1 MFINSVNFLGQRT
14 QSVLADNDQ
23 ASDTL
28 VGRNVR
34 KNFPGHGMYRGEIL
48 SFDAPEQL
56 YLIKYEDGDTEE
68 LSPDEV
74 KAIILPVAE
83 KRKETSK
90 PVEKTQKEAS
100 KQKHLESVYNRA
112 LNDNFINSLFG
123 FNDSLFGFGT
133 GMMGIRIISGGRRA
147 RKAAKSKATI
157 KARKEAEAE
166 YAQNADKRPFALK
179 DLSILNRPA
188 WDYYHSLTVATLRLE
203 CGQYGIP
210 VTGKK
215 SKLLERLRDKARMLR
230 VTPAAA
236 QASTS
241 PSILQTDA
249 SRVRAALAKQL
260 RQKFKYDKRL
270 KRGKNMIIKASV
282 PAVAPSVFEDLFG
295 TFKPGKRVKVTP
307 EYTHSL
313 THSLTHISNL

>member
-1 MFINSVNFLGQRT
+1 MFINCPNLLVQRT
-14 QSVLADNDQ
+14 QSVLADSDQ

-28 VGRNVR
+28 IGRNVR
-34 KNFPGHGMYRGEIL
+34 KNFPGHGMFRGEIL

-56 YLIKYEDGDTEE
+56 YLVKYEDGDTEE
-68 LSPDEV
+68 LSPAEV
-74 KAIILPVAE
+74 KAILLPVDN
-83 KRKETSK
+83 
-90 PVEKTQKEAS
+90 TQKEAS
-100 KQKHLESVYNRA
+100 KQKHLESVSHRA
-112 LNDNFINSLFG
+112 LNDNFINSLFC
-123 FNDSLFGFGT
+123 FNDCLFGFDT
-133 GMMGIRIISGGRRA
+133 GMMGIQIIGGRRA
-147 RKAAKSKATI
+147 RKAMKSKATI
-157 KARKEAEAE
+157 RARKEAEAE
-166 YAQNADKRPFALK
+166 YAQNTDKRPFALK

-215 SKLLERLRDKARMLR
+215 SKLLERLLDKAHMLR
-230 VTPAAA
+230 VIPAAS
-236 QASTS
+236 QASTG

-270 KRGKNMIIKASV
+270 KRGKSMIIKASV

-295 TFKPGKRVKVTP
+295 TFKPGKRVKVTL

-313 THSLTHISNL
+313 THSHQ